1 MSKLPKNTMTARA
14 PDGKELLRTTQ
25 NAVDLYE
32 ASVQI
37 FGGLIGEIRE
47 LSKKKPD
54 ATLNKGKVRIINRVL
69 VDLQIVLDSEPE
81 KKFLDLLDDEDL
93 PQTSDAV
100 LVMVQYESALA
111 EFPKRYFLSFKTGAN
126 SYGGS
131 EYKKFWVTEDFDPK
145 NPE

>member
-1 MSKLPKNTMTARA
+1 MSKLPRKATRSSVPN
-14 PDGKELLRTTQ
+14 GEELRRTTQ

-32 ASVQI
+32 ASVGI
-37 FGGLIGEIRE
+37 FNGLIGEIRE

-69 VDLQIVLDSEPE
+69 TDLKIVLGSEPE
-81 KKFLDLLDDEDL
+81 KKFLDLLDDEEL

-111 EFPKRYFLSFKTGAN
+111 EFPKRYFRNFKTGIT

-131 EYKKFWVTEDFDPK
+131 EYKKFWVTENFDPK
-145 NPE
+145 NPA

>member
-1 MSKLPKNTMTARA
+1 MSKQPSKTTKSSK
-14 PDGKELLRTTQ
+14 PDEKELRRTTQ

-32 ASVQI
+32 ASVEI
-37 FGGLIGEIRE
+37 FRGLIGEVRE

-69 VDLQIVLDSEPE
+69 ADLQIVLSSEPE
-81 KKFLDLLDDEDL
+81 KKFLDLLDDEEL

-100 LVMVQYESALA
+100 LVMVQYESALS
-111 EFPKRYFLSFKTGAN
+111 EFPKRYFLNFRTGVN
-126 SYGGS
+126 SYGGP
-131 EYKKFWVTEDFDPK
+131 EFKKFWVTENFDPK